1 MKVIISDFIDILLS
15 LLRFNKKK
23 FYREFIIQSSISQL
37 IRGKTHNKRNILNYA
52 KRLAKYLYL
61 ILRIISFYYKFTLIK
76 DNNKNKAKDFDLLII
91 YPNKDNWILKGLSK
105 DFEKEIRKLAARSR
119 TRRKG
124 GRLLYSQDRDLPAL
138 GVGTTLTDVASVRDP
153 MKDERMMT

>member
-1 MKVIISDFIDILLS
+1 MGS
-15 LLRFNKKK
+15 LFKPP
-23 FYREFIIQSSISQL
+23 
-37 IRGKTHNKRNILNYA
+37 
-52 KRLAKYLYL
+52 
-61 ILRIISFYYKFTLIK
+61 KFTPPPQV
-76 DNNKNKAKDFDLLII
+76 DTTNKLLDERDRRAEA
-91 YPNKDNWILKGLSK
+91 NEK
-105 DFEKEIRKLAARSR
+105 KEIRKLAARSR

>member
-1 MKVIISDFIDILLS
+1 MGSF
-15 LLRFNKKK
+15 F
-23 FYREFIIQSSISQL
+23 
-37 IRGKTHNKRNILNYA
+37 KTPKYTPPPEMKRNE
-52 KRLAKYLYL
+52 
-61 ILRIISFYYKFTLIK
+61 
-76 DNNKNKAKDFDLLII
+76 DLL
-91 YPNKDNWILKGLSK
+91 NERDRRAEASEK
-105 DFEKEIRKLAARSR
+105 KEIRKLAARSR

>member
-1 MKVIISDFIDILLS
+1 MGS
-15 LLRFNKKK
+15 LF
-23 FYREFIIQSSISQL
+23 
-37 IRGKTHNKRNILNYA
+37 KTPKYTPPPEMKRNEELLNERDRRA
-52 KRLAKYLYL
+52 EASEK
-61 ILRIISFYYKFTLIK
+61 
-76 DNNKNKAKDFDLLII
+76 
-91 YPNKDNWILKGLSK
+91 
-105 DFEKEIRKLAARSR
+105 KEIRKLAAKSR

>member
-1 MKVIISDFIDILLS
+1 MGS
-15 LLRFNKKK
+15 LF
-23 FYREFIIQSSISQL
+23 
-37 IRGKTHNKRNILNYA
+37 KTPKYTPPPEMKRNE
-52 KRLAKYLYL
+52 
-61 ILRIISFYYKFTLIK
+61 
-76 DNNKNKAKDFDLLII
+76 DLL
-91 YPNKDNWILKGLSK
+91 NERDRRAEASEK
-105 DFEKEIRKLAARSR
+105 KEIRKLAARSR

>member
-1 MKVIISDFIDILLS
+1 MGS
-15 LLRFNKKK
+15 LFKPP
-23 FYREFIIQSSISQL
+23 
-37 IRGKTHNKRNILNYA
+37 
-52 KRLAKYLYL
+52 
-61 ILRIISFYYKFTLIK
+61 KFTPPPQV
-76 DNNKNKAKDFDLLII
+76 DTTNRLLDERDRRAEA
-91 YPNKDNWILKGLSK
+91 NEK
-105 DFEKEIRKLAARSR
+105 KEIRKLAARSR